1 MLSARF
7 GEGRS
12 AEGRS
17 EGERGGRSDGTEGAE
32 RVEGTEGTEGV
43 RGVILFVGDRGKEKG
58 REGKGKNGIE

>member
-17 EGERGGRSDGTEGAE
+17 EGERGGRSDGA
-32 RVEGTEGTEGV
+32 EGTKGV
-43 RGVILFVGDRGKEKG
+43 RGVILFVGDRGNEE
-58 REGKGKNGIE
+58 EGKGKNGIE